1 LQKSPI
7 KDTIFCKK
15 RPIYAK
21 RTWNGGCVYMYTVA
35 VEYTPEICLYI
46 HSSVHDGVAD
56 MGWLRLVGS
65 VKL

>member
-1 LQKSPI
+1 
-7 KDTIFCKK
+7 
-15 RPIYAK
+15 
-21 RTWNGGCVYMYTVA
+21 MYTVA